1 MTLWKFASATGF
13 SRQQWHARASLQ
25 RDKADLEALRAKVA
39 ARQAEL
45 AVERLAQNEHEH
57 QLIALDNS
65 LMQRQ
70 RKLNEDEA
78 EIARRDAD
86 SRSVAQQAVSE
97 LAVAQGERAEVEARE
112 VAARQH
118 EDSVALREDYLI
130 EAARKLADRRQ

>member
-97 LAVAQGERAEVEARE
+97 LAGAEVEARE